1 MIVFRKIVF
10 VGSSQGIVNVDDEAS
25 LYLNKF
31 LQVGFII
38 RYDRDKNDS
47 VFLLSYAIVLIGIK
61 DKIKKSKM
69 QLSCCIGV
77 PF

>member
-69 QLSCCIGV
+69 KLSCCIGV

>member
-61 DKIKKSKM
+61 DKIK
-69 QLSCCIGV
+69 QI
-77 PF
+77 